1 MASTTDR
8 EGEERPVSAPQT
20 PTHNPTVSS
29 PRASS
34 PDIITPVSPSHTYS
48 LFQDNTYIEYDTLPD
63 SLDEWTKAAIQHKQV
78 GGSIFNLDKFA
89 SASKITHK
97 QFLHLRVLWTE
108 NKAIVLA
115 NDNIRRR
122 WLRDEHYLEARR
134 LLAEFPAWNAYLD
147 SLEVSLDNPQN
158 APPANLGIFSLVQC
172 NQLRA
177 KASPE
182 EKNFQPKFSPIAHR
196 TRSKFRIRLADA

>member
-1 MASTTDR
+1 MKRFSVANSDLALRHIGVATATRCCEARIRLAGRCVSGWRKFVGRKFADNLSAPNYAICSNYPRTTEITDKATMASTTDR

-78 GGSIFNLDKFA
+78 GGSIFNL
-89 SASKITHK
+89 
-97 QFLHLRVLWTE
+97 
-108 NKAIVLA
+108 
-115 NDNIRRR
+115 
-122 WLRDEHYLEARR
+122 
-134 LLAEFPAWNAYLD
+134 
-147 SLEVSLDNPQN
+147 
-158 APPANLGIFSLVQC
+158 
-172 NQLRA
+172 
-177 KASPE
+177 
-182 EKNFQPKFSPIAHR
+182 
-196 TRSKFRIRLADA
+196 

>member
-1 MASTTDR
+1 MTAL
-8 EGEERPVSAPQT
+8 
-20 PTHNPTVSS
+20 HNT
-29 PRASS
+29 
-34 PDIITPVSPSHTYS
+34 I
-48 LFQDNTYIEYDTLPD
+48 PD
-63 SLDEWTKAAIQHKQV
+63 SLDGWTKAAIQHKQV

-108 NKAIVLA
+108 KKAIVLA

-134 LLAEFPAWNAYLD
+134 LLAEFPAWNAYLN
-147 SLEVSLDNPQN
+147 SLEVSLDNSQN

-177 KASPE
+177 QASPGE
-182 EKNFQPKFSPIAHR
+182 KFSAEIFSNSA
-196 TRSKFRIRLADA
+196 SDAIQIL